1 MSRPVPHALFALL
14 SIASC
19 AFGIARA
26 AAPHSPGECEVWAR
40 ELGFARAVAEHD
52 AAAFAEHIA
61 SGAVFGAGGD
71 RQRRGRDAIAQA
83 WAGIVEGREIT
94 IEWYPTRTTV
104 GGEAGIA
111 WSQGPSLVVLA
122 PGTDRA
128 EYRLGRFHSVWRRGE
143 DGVWRVLFDD
153 GVEGV
158 PATPEQVRAFREGRR
173 ETCPAG

>member
-1 MSRPVPHALFALL
+1 MSRPVPYAFFVVL
-14 SIASC
+14 SLASC
-19 AFGIARA
+19 VIGIARA
-26 AAPHSPGECEVWAR
+26 AGPHSPAECEVWAR

-61 SGAVFGAGGD
+61 SGAVFGAGSE

>member
-1 MSRPVPHALFALL
+1 MSRPVPHALFA
-14 SIASC
+14 ATMFVFC
-19 AFGIARA
+19 AIGTARA
-26 AAPHSPGECEVWAR
+26 AGPHSPAECEVWAR

-61 SGAVFGAGGD
+61 PGAVFGAGGE

-173 ETCPAG
+173 EACPAG